1 MAVTTNNLN
10 STPVSTKNIPPLT
23 NSGFISGG
31 STSGSGSGSA
41 SGFNSNSGFS
51 NHGSRSSSFAN
62 TTVSGGSSG
71 SSYKDRSGSSSDRVS
86 DSQRTSPPVND
97 NNSSNGRG
105 RSHNNSAANSSGFPS
120 GRRRKR
126 KQSGH
131 YFKNPLNH
139 SGASS
144 PNSGNQNRRR
154 RRRTSPEF
162 PDAHDRDRR
171 TIIAHQL
178 AARITKKQLRDF
190 FDFHGCN
197 VVDCSI
203 VKDRATNRS
212 RGIAF
217 VEFKHYSDV
226 QRALSLTGEK
236 LVGIPIL
243 IDITDTEK
251 ERQAANANVNSAEV
265 LQQQGDHPVKVAN
278 LAYNLNEAAVRLAFQ
293 KFGKINSIIL
303 FKNFEGKPT
312 GRAIIK

>member
-1 MAVTTNNLN
+1 MAASTNTMNM
-10 STPVSTKNIPPLT
+10 TPVSSTKTPST
-23 NSGFISGG
+23 NSGFVSGE
-31 STSGSGSGSA
+31 STNSGSSSLSGQ
-41 SGFNSNSGFS
+41 NSNSGFS

-71 SSYKDRSGSSSDRVS
+71 SIYKDRSGSSSDRVS
-86 DSQRTSPPVND
+86 DSQRTSPPIND
-97 NNSSNGRG
+97 SNVSNGRG

-126 KQSGH
+126 KQSGQ
-131 YFKNPLNH
+131 FSKNASTHSSGSSPTSGNH
-139 SGASS
+139 S
-144 PNSGNQNRRR
+144 RRR
-154 RRRTSPEF
+154 RRRISPGSH
-162 PDAHDRDRR
+162 DADDRDRR
-171 TIIAHQL
+171 TVIAHQL

-190 FDFHGCN
+190 FDSHGCN

-217 VEFKHYSDV
+217 IEFKHCSDV
-226 QRALSLTGEK
+226 QKALSFTGEK

-251 ERQAANANVNSAEV
+251 QRQVADANGNKNVDV

-278 LAYNLNEAAVRLAFQ
+278 LAYNLGESAVRLAFQ